1 MRIREWL
8 WVISYELQEV
18 SSNQCSQRNIL
29 SVYPLRRGTILK
41 LLLPLVLVNRKIF
54 LNQKERI

>member
-1 MRIREWL
+1 M
-8 WVISYELQEV
+8 SGYELQEA

-29 SVYPLRRGTILK
+29 SVYPLRKGTILK

>member
-8 WVISYELQEV
+8 WVISYELQEA
-18 SSNQCSQRNIL
+18 SSNQCSQGNIL
-29 SVYPLRRGTILK
+29 SVYPLRKGMVLR